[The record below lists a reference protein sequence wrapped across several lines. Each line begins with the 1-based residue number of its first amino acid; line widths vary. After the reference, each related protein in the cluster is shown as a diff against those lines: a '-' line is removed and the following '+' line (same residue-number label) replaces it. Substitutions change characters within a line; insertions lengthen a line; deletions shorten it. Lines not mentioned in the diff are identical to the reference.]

1 MKVCFLITVWDECVP
16 TGVLLLKDRGV
27 FVFHSLGMGA
37 YSLVVHSS
45 GMVAHSLVF
54 HSLGMGVYSLVF
66 HSVGMGVYSLVFHS
80 LGMGVYSL
88 MFHSLGMGVYLLCR
102 TATSTACVPDPLSP
116 YLNTGSL
123 KTEFR
128 TSARLGLLCGLSQVN
143 TLTPATAPML
153 Y

>member
-27 FVFHSLGMGA
+27 FVFHSLGMGV

-66 HSVGMGVYSLVFHS
+66 PPSLSLLFVCGIVVFICVCS
-80 LGMGVYSL
+80 IA
-88 MFHSLGMGVYLLCR
+88 R
-102 TATSTACVPDPLSP
+102 TGC
-116 YLNTGSL
+116 
-123 KTEFR
+123 
-128 TSARLGLLCGLSQVN
+128 
-143 TLTPATAPML
+143 
-153 Y
+153 